1 MAVRTINITDSL
13 EDLRTQFNALTS
25 QDFGDIANLD
35 SSINATSIV
44 GAMNETIGI
53 VSAAAG
59 FFVVD
64 SSSTRQLIGSGQE
77 LQVRGT
83 TNEVTVAVQA
93 TDTMVVGLPSDVT
106 ISSSLTVG
114 ATGISSS
121 GNIATTGSAAV
132 KTNTIDDVSGG
143 VININAAIITT
154 GDATLGSINVSGNT
168 ITSNNSNLVTFN
180 DNVSTGTNKLTV
192 NGTEYGGTSGDIF
205 SSSGETSFGSSIRLA
220 PNKLL
225 IFEGATDDTFETA
238 ISVTDPTADRVIN
251 IPDAGGDVMLTGG
264 TGQVGN
270 TNIAD
275 NTITSAKFNNAVS
288 LVLYNSSGVALK
300 TLFGAGA

>member
-1 MAVRTINITDSL
+1 MAVRQISQTDSL
-13 EDLRTQFNALTS
+13 EKLRTEFNGLAAT
-25 QDFGDIANLD
+25 DFGDIATLD
-35 SSINATSIV
+35 SSIAATSIV
-44 GAMNETIGI
+44 GAMNETIAL

-59 FFVVD
+59 FFIVD
-64 SSSTRQLIGSGQE
+64 ESSTRQLIGSGQE

-225 IFEGATDDTFETA
+225 IFEGATDDAFETA

-275 NTITSAKFNNAVS
+275 NTITSAKF
-288 LVLYNSSGVALK
+288 LQ
-300 TLFGAGA
+300 

>member
-1 MAVRTINITDSL
+1 MAVRQISQTDSL
-13 EDLRTQFNALTS
+13 EKLRTEFNGLAAT
-25 QDFGDIANLD
+25 DFGDIATLD
-35 SSINATSIV
+35 SSIAATSIV
-44 GAMNETIGI
+44 GAMNETIAL

-59 FFVVD
+59 FFIVD
-64 SSSTRQLIGSGQE
+64 ESSTRQLIGSGQE

-143 VININAAIITT
+143 VININAAIITS

-225 IFEGATDDTFETA
+225 IFEGATDDAFETA